1 MKYDVKR
8 RNMMQKKK
16 RRGFTLVELAIVI
29 AIIAVL
35 AAILVPTLTNVIKK
49 ANIQKGTTTALRIST
64 VLGTEAAFN
73 DRTYYEDY
81 ELEDMAESAGYSLK
95 SPASGYSYWYN
106 RAENRVY
113 FKKTDEVLEKGTL
126 SDGATASA
134 GTIVAYADE
143 AEDNSDTLEPRAFFA
158 NKNIR
163 YIEKGKNA
171 LTQVI
176 DAIESG
182 TVDVIKSRIESIS
195 TDGKVVAAA
204 KNHFAKFSVENCA
217 YITNDG
223 WKGKTDGEAYVY
235 VVPGLTGVPS
245 RTSGSTLKAKN
256 EIVIPAT
263 VIACNEDS
271 FHGVVSAKTTASG
284 ASESVKVVATS
295 IAFLDFCNT
304 NKESLTNID
313 VVNKVSKGNTSCQP
327 FPTGA
332 YTVIYGYQK
341 MGFEYGTMADGK
353 GISYTADGIINGTN
367 GIIETEVLLDG
378 KGYSNGK
385 GQTITGIGREFL
397 VPTIQLNA
405 DAFANKVASATIRS
419 ELIGNG
425 MKFTMVVVDKK
436 LNTYK
441 LSDVTIMTDLK
452 TVTIDKTAQTLSV
465 DLPDYG
471 IANTGAKIN
480 WAGTEYDVNVG
491 NEFSYEITYITG
503 KFKSSQVGGSE
514 GTAADFVAS
523 DEEAKT
529 VKNGEQY
536 TVTDE
541 NPVIKVVGVR
551 IYMNLKDGENIIK
564 KEIYRSDKLNVFPT
578 NKTV

>member
-1 MKYDVKR
+1 
-8 RNMMQKKK
+8 MQKKK

-113 FKKTDEVLEKGTL
+113 FKKTDEILEKGTL
-126 SDGATASA
+126 SDGGTASA

-163 YIEKGKNA
+163 YIEKGKNS

-182 TVDVIKSRIESIS
+182 TVDVIESRIESIS

-204 KNHFAKFSVENCA
+204 KNHFSKFSIDNCA

-235 VVPGLTGVPS
+235 VVPGLTGIPA
-245 RTSGSTLKAKN
+245 RTTASELQARN
-256 EIVIPAT
+256 EIVIPTT

-271 FHGVVSAKTTASG
+271 FKNVVSIEKEGSVNKP
-284 ASESVKVVATS
+284 VKVVSTS
-295 IAFLDFCNT
+295 IVFSDFVSTYNKDHADSELNITLT
-304 NKESLTNID
+304 NKI
-313 VVNKVSKGNTSCQP
+313 SKGNPHVQTL
-327 FPTGA
+327 PTEN
-332 YTVIYGYQK
+332 YEIIYGSQK
-341 MGFEYGTMADGK
+341 MGFEYGTTQGDK
-353 GISYTADGIINGTN
+353 GISYTADGINVKDGAIV
-367 GIIETEVLLDG
+367 ETEVLLDG
-378 KGYSNGK
+378 SGYYNGK
-385 GQTITGIGREFL
+385 GQAITAIGREFL
-397 VPTIQLNA
+397 VPTINLITKGTKLQ
-405 DAFANKVASATIRS
+405 NKVYSTTVRS
-419 ELIGNG
+419 ELVGNG
-425 MKFTMVVVDKK
+425 LEFTMVVMDKD
-436 LNTYK
+436 LNAYK
-441 LSDVTIMTDLK
+441 LSGITVMTNINGVTIEESNGNT
-452 TVTIDKTAQTLSV
+452 TVKV
-465 DLPDYG
+465 DLPNYG
-471 IANTGAKIN
+471 IGAQGLTKIN
-480 WAGTEYDVNVG
+480 WVDGNNGIKNCTVDSANAFYYEVDYVLGHYESSSGGGGVAGVG
-491 NEFSYEITYITG
+491 
-503 KFKSSQVGGSE
+503 
-514 GTAADFVAS
+514 FVAS
-523 DEEAKT
+523 NIKGTIGKDNTT
-529 VKNGEQY
+529 VKKDATE
-536 TVTDE
+536 TVVKITA
-541 NPVIKVVGVR
+541 VKV
-551 IYMNLKDGENIIK
+551 YMNLQEFEESKLVFYANN
-564 KEIYRSDKLNVFPT
+564 LNVFS
-578 NKTV
+578 K